1 MASSEGV
8 TESPEGVAHAQDPTA
23 CPDGAGPT
31 PVAPTPAATV
41 PAGLTGD
48 FPPDL
53 VDRIRRG
60 DPDAVAEMVRR
71 LGGPVLYL
79 ARLILGPAGTDAD
92 AEEVAADAL
101 VAAWQRAAEFD
112 PARGRF
118 RTWVFMLLKYAALDR
133 RRQLK
138 RELRRRSGWLH
149 RAGAGPGRRPGPAS
163 HAGGPA
169 WSSLDEGLPS
179 GGHAPVSPAD
189 PAELVA
195 ARDEAVRLRMAL
207 ESLSPAERDLL
218 IRRYWMEEPIERM
231 AREAGISRNAMD
243 SRLWRARQALRKA
256 LVERAPA
263 AGRRPASADRKG
275 DPT

>member
-1 MASSEGV
+1 MPPTGSFPRKKTPVTTVVTGEGYSARRRRAISHRPAGGSTPPPFRIRSKAPQSVMASSEGV
-8 TESPEGVAHAQDPTA
+8 TESPEGVTHAQDPTA

-41 PAGLTGD
+41 PAGLTDD

-71 LGGPVLYL
+71 LGESVLYL

-149 RAGAGPGRRPGPAS
+149 RAGAGPGRRPGPRRTLA
-163 HAGGPA
+163 ARLGPA
-169 WSSLDEGLPS
+169 LTKACLRAATPWSHRRTPPS
-179 GGHAPVSPAD
+179 WWRRGTRRCGCAWPWSPC
-189 PAELVA
+189 P
-195 ARDEAVRLRMAL
+195 
-207 ESLSPAERDLL
+207 
-218 IRRYWMEEPIERM
+218 RRN
-231 AREAGISRNAMD
+231 G
-243 SRLWRARQALRKA
+243 
-256 LVERAPA
+256 
-263 AGRRPASADRKG
+263 
-275 DPT
+275 TC

>member
-1 MASSEGV
+1 MAL
-8 TESPEGVAHAQDPTA
+8 
-23 CPDGAGPT
+23 
-31 PVAPTPAATV
+31 TPAATV
-41 PAGLTGD
+41 PADRTGD
-48 FPPDL
+48 LPPDL

-60 DPDAVAEMVRR
+60 DPGAVAEMVRR
-71 LGGPVLYL
+71 LGGAVLYL

-133 RRQLK
+133 RRQLE
-138 RELRRRSGWLH
+138 RELRRRSGWL
-149 RAGAGPGRRPGPAS
+149 RRVGAGPGRGPDPAPQP
-163 HAGGPA
+163 GGPA
-169 WSSLDEGLPS
+169 WSGLGYGLPS
-179 GGHAPVSPAD
+179 GGHAPVAPAD

-207 ESLSPAERDLL
+207 ESLPPAERDLL
-218 IRRYWMEEPIERM
+218 IRRYWLEEPIERM

-243 SRLWRARQALRKA
+243 SRLWRARQALR
-256 LVERAPA
+256 RAMEP
-263 AGRRPASADRKG
+263 PEPADRKG
-275 DPT
+275 DRT